1 MKQFLVKEKRLL
13 VKEKRL
19 LVNKVFLK
27 VETKLKEDE
36 KDEKKRKWCGI
47 RENWK
52 KKA

>member
-1 MKQFLVKEKRLL
+1 L

-36 KDEKKRKWCGI
+36 KD
-47 RENWK
+47 
-52 KKA
+52 